1 MGSPPTDLNALT
13 GELTPPGIKAWAAL
27 KIAFDLLVFKAFVT
41 GTYAKGLGIH
51 SWPSWPKKVNFV
63 SRFIVSSIT
72 VRTSCLVFSLR
83 RSGLIYV
90 VNPVMKWIWSD
101 LPIVIL

>member
-41 GTYAKGLGIH
+41 GTYASGL
-51 SWPSWPKKVNFV
+51 VNTV
-63 SRFIVSSIT
+63 GYLGLRKSVSS
-72 VRTSCLVFSLR
+72 RLSSPFL
-83 RSGLIYV
+83 Y
-90 VNPVMKWIWSD
+90 PH
-101 LPIVIL
+101 